1 MGLPSCEHRICK
13 TDWNS
18 SHVIPLRSIIETQ
31 MHWIQLWYTTLHC
44 SAEHFTALQFTLL
57 HSATSCHAICHAMR
71 CNSYYFTITILIYH
85 NTQHTMSPLW
95 TLFSPVLLKT
105 GSITR
110 IRWALPTIHP
120 LLLLLFSSFLPLLFQ
135 SPPLIPSSPHL
146 PAQWPVPPQ
155 LITLELSTGSASTS
169 LWRDYTLPLQE
180 VRLTTDQKTWKSE
193 HICST
198 VVKMLNINRNAG
210 GHRNKPKTESYALS
224 Q

>member
-44 SAEHFTALQFTLL
+44 SAEHFTALQFTVL

-71 CNSYYFTITILIYH
+71 CNTYYFTITILIYH

-105 GSITR
+105 GSIGAGEPFPLS
-110 IRWALPTIHP
+110 ILFCSSCSPLSFP
-120 LLLLLFSSFLPLLFQ
+120 SSFNLLLSILPPPPLPFLPNDLFLPSWSPWSWVQ
-135 SPPLIPSSPHL
+135 AVPPPLSGGTTPFRYRRYAWQQTKKP
-146 PAQWPVPPQ
+146 
-155 LITLELSTGSASTS
+155 GS
-169 LWRDYTLPLQE
+169 
-180 VRLTTDQKTWKSE
+180 
-193 HICST
+193 
-198 VVKMLNINRNAG
+198 LNISAPPLW
-210 GHRNKPKTESYALS
+210 KCWT
-224 Q
+224 